1 MAIEYFQIKERDY
14 DLVEQ
19 LLKID
24 SASYAEGALEI
35 FDLVALLRHGRVYV
49 AVEYDEVLGSVY
61 FMRNFDDV
69 DCAFLYSINIVKPE
83 STPNLAVSLL
93 NIAFAD
99 MKAFGIKSV
108 EVNVDPTNYRAL
120 KIYRESLGFVASES
134 MQSDLLGGSEILML
148 QKDL

>member
-24 SASYAEGALEI
+24 AAAYADGALEI

-61 FMRNFDDV
+61 FLRNFDDP
-69 DCAFLYSINIVKPE
+69 DCAFLYSINIVDPE
-83 STPNLAVSLL
+83 ATPNLATSLL

-99 MKAFGIKSV
+99 MKSSGIKSV

-134 MQSDLLGGSEILML
+134 MQSDLLGGDEILML

>member
-19 LLKID
+19 LLKIEADTYAD
-24 SASYAEGALEI
+24 SALAI
-35 FDLVALLRHGRVYV
+35 FDLVAMLRHGRVYV
-49 AVEYDEVLGSVY
+49 AVEYDEVLGSAY
-61 FMRNFDDV
+61 FMRNFEDV
-69 DCAFLYSINIVKPE
+69 DCAYLYSISIVNPQA
-83 STPNLAVSLL
+83 TPNLATSLL

-120 KIYRESLGFVASES
+120 KVYREQLGFVASDS
-134 MQSDLLGGSEILML
+134 MQSDLLGGEEILML
-148 QKDL
+148 QKEL

>member
-24 SASYAEGALEI
+24 AAAYAEGALEI

-61 FMRNFDDV
+61 FLRNFDDP
-69 DCAFLYSINIVKPE
+69 DCAFLYSINIVNPE
-83 STPNLAVSLL
+83 ATPNLATSLL

-120 KIYRESLGFVASES
+120 KIYRENLGFVASES
-134 MQSDLLGGSEILML
+134 MQSDLLGGDEILML

>member
-24 SASYAEGALEI
+24 AAAYGDAALEI

-61 FMRNFDDV
+61 FLRNFDDP
-69 DCAFLYSINIVKPE
+69 DCAFLYSISIVDPE
-83 STPNLAVSLL
+83 ATPNLATSLL

-99 MKAFGIKSV
+99 MKSSGIKSV
-108 EVNVDPTNYRAL
+108 EVNVDPANYKAL
-120 KIYRESLGFVASES
+120 KTYRENLGFVASES
-134 MQSDLLGGSEILML
+134 MQSDLLGGDEILML

>member
-24 SASYAEGALEI
+24 AATYADGALEI

-61 FMRNFDDV
+61 FLRNFDDP
-69 DCAFLYSINIVKPE
+69 DCAFLYSINIVDPE
-83 STPNLAVSLL
+83 ATPNLATSLL

-99 MKAFGIKSV
+99 MKSSGIKSV

-134 MQSDLLGGSEILML
+134 MQSDLLGGDEILML

>member
-19 LLKID
+19 LLKIEADTYAD
-24 SASYAEGALEI
+24 SGLAI
-35 FDLVALLRHGRVYV
+35 FDLVAMLRHGRVYV
-49 AVEYDEVLGSVY
+49 AVEYDEVLGSAY
-61 FMRNFDDV
+61 FMRNFEDV
-69 DCAFLYSINIVKPE
+69 DCAYLYSINIVNPQA
-83 STPNLAVSLL
+83 TPNLATSLL

-120 KIYRESLGFVASES
+120 KVYREQLGFVASDS
-134 MQSDLLGGSEILML
+134 MQNDLLGGDEILML
-148 QKDL
+148 QKEL